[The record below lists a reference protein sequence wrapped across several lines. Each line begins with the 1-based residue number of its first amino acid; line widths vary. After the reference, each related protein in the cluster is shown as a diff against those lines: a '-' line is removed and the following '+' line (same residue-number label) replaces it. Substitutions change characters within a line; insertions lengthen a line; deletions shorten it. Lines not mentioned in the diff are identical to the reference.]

1 MPQGPKPLC
10 LIHFRGVPFSNFQPL
25 LLPLFLSLIT
35 WQVLVRLWTS
45 EGPRVN
51 LPALPRRAGTAQTA
65 VAAAAGARGAPT
77 GGGRRGA
84 PLAAAAATVPARPR
98 TGGGD
103 PPGQGRARPGVLVT
117 IGGRLEN
124 LQG

>member
-1 MPQGPKPLC
+1 MIPFQKRNCPLA
-10 LIHFRGVPFSNFQPL
+10 L
-25 LLPLFLSLIT
+25 T
-35 WQVLVRLWTS
+35 RLRTS
-45 EGPRVN
+45 EGPREN
-51 LPALPRRAGTAQTA
+51 LPALPRLAGTAQTA
-65 VAAAAGARGAPT
+65 AAAAAAAPGAPT

-117 IGGRLEN
+117 IGGRLDN